1 MNSALKFRLR
11 PLVVAIAS
19 CVTFTGCAVWPG
31 SSLPTATNLATR
43 ASTLTSADLCAIEL
57 PDALRC
63 ARYLSNELAKLESD
77 TGSWDT
83 AYSLTSVAAGTL
95 AAIYLK
101 SSNDRSQAVE
111 DLAVAVGALAGV
123 RAVLK
128 PDDRRKVAREGRLA
142 VDCLIGAAEGI
153 TAAAADAA
161 TTKTKEQDAAKDAKA
176 VEQARITLQ
185 TEQVLR
191 KKIPK
196 PAGDAKARSD
206 GQQLIDT
213 SDVNIAAATTTLRT
227 AETRAETSATP
238 YQKFEQA
245 LVREYGLDTPTLS
258 ARGAPRSLTPA
269 ELRLRDAAVVRRQ
282 QMRVSK
288 EAAAEADAAAEAA
301 ATLLPKQLAY
311 SVYEILNHV
320 RGSIADLSSASA
332 NIAKTQ
338 RTSVETLIADLKS
351 KDAAEEQATEKF
363 TGGEAVA
370 PVEAPAG
377 KEGASEI
384 SDKAKT
390 AAKRQVATIYQK
402 CVVSE

>member
-11 PLVVAIAS
+11 PLAVAIAS
-19 CVTFTGCAVWPG
+19 CTTITGCAVWPG
-31 SSLPTATNLATR
+31 SGLPTATNLAAR
-43 ASTLTSADLCAIEL
+43 ASTVTSPDPCARGL

-111 DLAVAVGALAGV
+111 DLAVAVGALSGV
-123 RAVLK
+123 RSVLR

-153 TAAAADAA
+153 TAAAADATSSKA
-161 TTKTKEQDAAKDAKA
+161 MEQKAAADAKTA
-176 VEQARITLQ
+176 EQARTTLQ
-185 TEQVLR
+185 AEQAQR
-191 KKIPK
+191 QAIPRL
-196 PAGDAKARSD
+196 AGNAAARSAT
-206 GQQLIDT
+206 QQKIDT
-213 SDVNIAAATTTLRT
+213 AENRIKQATATVRT
-227 AETRAETSATP
+227 AEAQAEASATP
-238 YQKFEQA
+238 YQKFERA
-245 LVREYGLDTPTLS
+245 LVREYGLDTPS
-258 ARGAPRSLTPA
+258 PAARGVVRSMTPA

-288 EAAAEADAAAEAA
+288 EAAAEADAAAVAA

-332 NIAKTQ
+332 DIAKTQ
-338 RTSVETLIADLKS
+338 RTSVESLIADLKS
-351 KDAAEEQATEKF
+351 KDEAEEKATEKF

-370 PVEAPAG
+370 PVGEPAG
-377 KEGASEI
+377 KEGANDI
-384 SDKAKT
+384 SDKPKS
-390 AAKRQVATIYQK
+390 AAKRQVAAIYQK